1 MSSPAPAV
9 IPGAAKAKLQV
20 LRGIRAGRT
29 YGIKEGGVTYI
40 GRQGAAPVDV
50 NLNDHE
56 QSKVPV
62 KQNRFVLVYFD
73 KAGLGLAFTGEPVGA
88 FLNRAPIA
96 PGKRFPLKGDDL
108 VQVGNVV
115 FQVKVIAKKRTGVQ
129 K

>member
-1 MSSPAPAV
+1 MSSPAPAAL
-9 IPGAAKAKLQV
+9 PGTAKAKLTV
-20 LRGIRAGRT
+20 LRGIRAGKT
-29 YGIKEGGVTYI
+29 YGVKEGVTYI

-50 NLNDHE
+50 NLNEHE

-62 KQNRFVLVYFD
+62 KSNRFVLVYFD
-73 KAGLGLAFTGEPVGA
+73 KAGLGVAFTGEPVGA
-88 FLNRAPIA
+88 FLNRAPLA
-96 PGKRFPLKGDDL
+96 PGKRFPLKADDQ